1 MIKDTIKV
9 QVTDALKVPL
19 ISTISCEIFLIF
31 FLSIAKK
38 KKRERAGCPQELS
51 FRSRI
56 LMRPFPAV
64 TYPTVFIVNT
74 TEDIQIYC

>member
-38 KKRERAGCPQELS
+38 KKKERAG
-51 FRSRI
+51 
-56 LMRPFPAV
+56 RP
-64 TYPTVFIVNT
+64 
-74 TEDIQIYC
+74 